1 MNIQWK
7 KSVFVQSAIL
17 WRKTTLISG
26 VVGGAGADPQTCKMG
41 TYFLMSL
48 TLTDPSLNNFQL
60 NGAKL
65 F

>member
-26 VVGGAGADPQTCKMG
+26 VVGGAGADPQTCKMR
-41 TYFLMSL
+41 TSFFMSL
-48 TLTDPSLNNFQL
+48 ALYMSIFDNFQY
-60 NGAKL
+60 
-65 F
+65 